1 MTILYP
7 TKIEN
12 VLNVAPTESFS
23 PEILRR
29 TGSKKRTESLTTEKT
44 RTTSVSDSSALLR
57 AGSDKT
63 KSSTSVGTLMKTSSE
78 KRGNKKQSRL
88 TSENATSTIT
98 ILSERKQHRKQVA
111 QPKTSK
117 IDDEED
123 DVFTKKDT
131 VTKTEKLE
139 R

>member
-1 MTILYP
+1 
-7 TKIEN
+7 
-12 VLNVAPTESFS
+12 
-23 PEILRR
+23 
-29 TGSKKRTESLTTEKT
+29 
-44 RTTSVSDSSALLR
+44 
-57 AGSDKT
+57 
-63 KSSTSVGTLMKTSSE
+63 MKASSE
-78 KRGNKKQSRL
+78 KRGNKKHSRS
-88 TSENATSTIT
+88 TDENTTCTIT

-117 IDDEED
+117 NDDEED